1 MTARYL
7 LGKASKRC
15 WRYPTAGND
24 HCGAGVVSQFENRE
38 CLASEEYSPP
48 RRGGEAARSM
58 KKRRSHLFPRRRARS
73 ASAIARS
80 RKSGQFG
87 AIFSRRRSDHP
98 VRSVKGG
105 FAVFVAVGMEIALH
119 PPHGSGCTD

>member
-58 KKRRSHLFPRRRARS
+58 KKPRSHLFPRRRG
-73 ASAIARS
+73 
-80 RKSGQFG
+80 GQFG

-98 VRSVKGG
+98 VRCVKGG
-105 FAVFVAVGMEIALH
+105 FAVFY
-119 PPHGSGCTD
+119 